1 MFTAVFIHDIEIWKQ
16 HKCPPTDG
24 QIKMCNT
31 HTDTQ
36 THTHTHTHRH
46 EYYWIGQ
53 NVLLGFLQHW
63 KTGMNFLANPICYSY
78 CYSIC
83 NSIKKPGKYYVK

>member
-31 HTDTQ
+31 HTHTHTD
-36 THTHTHTHRH
+36 THTHTHTQTRILLDWPKCSFGFSTTL
-46 EYYWIGQ
+46 ENWNELFGEP
-53 NVLLGFLQHW
+53 NMLFVLLQYLQQH
-63 KTGMNFLANPICYSY
+63 
-78 CYSIC
+78 
-83 NSIKKPGKYYVK
+83 